1 MATTEVGTTT
11 ICGRFQAT
19 AAEHAGAPALRT
31 RGGEIAWNWGEYA
44 ARVREAAGA
53 LHALGLRRGDTM
65 ACWLTN
71 RPEFHVADAG
81 AMHLGVASFSVYQTF
96 TVEQAEHVIGD
107 AGSRVLVTEAAFLE
121 RALAVRENGR
131 TAVEHVIVVDS
142 DAPEALGWDELLD
155 GAGREGDDTGFDF
168 EATWRAVTGDDL
180 ATLIYTSGTTGPPKG
195 VELTHANVIA
205 EVETLDRRLGFPP
218 GARAVS
224 FLPMAHIAERM
235 CTHYFPMLAAFDVT
249 CCPVPAEVAGY
260 LPEVRPGF
268 FFSPPR
274 LWEKLR
280 AAVLGQADDAT
291 RAELDAAVERVLAGE
306 GPQDGP
312 LQQAIRAKLGFDA
325 LEVGIVGAAP
335 CPGEVIAFFHAL
347 GVPLSEIYG
356 MSETTGAA
364 TIAAMDQVRI
374 GTVGPALDG
383 CEVKL
388 GEGGEVLM
396 RGPMIMRG
404 YRNLPERTAEA
415 IDPDGW
421 LHSGDV
427 GRFDD
432 DGHLRIVDR
441 IKELIIN
448 AAGKNMS
455 PANIE
460 ATLKSA
466 GPLIGQACVI
476 GDRRPYNVALLV
488 LDPDTAGG
496 LDPRDPAVVA
506 RVQAEVDAA
515 NEKLA
520 RVEQIKRFAILREEW
535 IPGGDELTPTM
546 KLKRRPVAEKYA
558 AEIEALYGS

>member
-1 MATTEVGTTT
+1 MATIPVSTET
-11 ICGRFQAT
+11 ICGRFQTT
-19 AAEHAGAPALRT
+19 AAAHAASPALRT
-31 RGGEIAWNWGEYA
+31 RDGSISWTWGDYA
-44 ARVREAAGA
+44 ARVRETAAA

-81 AMHLGVASFSVYQTF
+81 AMHLGVASFSVYATF
-96 TVEQAEHVIGD
+96 TVEQGEHVIGD
-107 AGSRVLVTEAAFLE
+107 AGSRVIVTERAFLD
-121 RALAVRENGR
+121 RALAVRDGGR
-131 TAVEHVIVVDS
+131 TSVEHVVVVDGPA
-142 DAPEALGWDELLD
+142 DGAIGWDELLA
-155 GAGREGDDTGFDF
+155 GADPAFDF
-168 EATWRAVTGDDL
+168 EAAWRTVEPDDL

-195 VELTHANVIA
+195 VELTHGNLVFEI
-205 EVETLDRRLGFPP
+205 ETLDARLSFPQ

-224 FLPMAHIAERM
+224 FLPMAHIAERA
-235 CTHYFPMLAAFDVT
+235 CTHYFPMTAGYDVT

-260 LPEVRPGF
+260 LPEVRPQF

-280 AAVLGQADDAT
+280 AAVLGGAPDDA
-291 RAELDAAVERVLAGE
+291 RAALEAATQRVLDGE
-306 GPQDGP
+306 PVEDGP

-325 LEVGIVGAAP
+325 LEIAIVGAAP
-335 CPGEVIAFFHAL
+335 CPAEVIAFFHAI
-347 GVPLSEIYG
+347 GVPLTEIYG
-356 MSETTGAA
+356 MSETTGA
-364 TIAAMDQVRI
+364 TNIAAPHAVRI

-383 CEVKL
+383 VEVKL
-388 GEGGEVLM
+388 GEADEVLM
-396 RGPMIMRG
+396 RGPNIMRG
-404 YRNLPERTAEA
+404 YRNLPDKTAET
-415 IDPDGW
+415 IDADGW

-427 GRFDD
+427 GRFDE
-432 DGHLRIVDR
+432 DGYLRIVDR

-476 GDRRPYNVALLV
+476 GDARPFNVALLV

-496 LDPRDPAVVA
+496 MDPTDPEVRAKVE
-506 RVQAEVDAA
+506 AEVAAA

-520 RVEQIKRFAILREEW
+520 RVEQIKRFTILREEW
-535 IPGGDELTPTM
+535 VPGGDELTPTM

-558 AEIEALYGS
+558 DEIEALYAG